1 MLPRSS
7 EGSGIR
13 RRRFPRPARVWL
25 LAGLTAVSLAGC
37 SGGDTPAPSIPAQSS
52 QPAAAP
58 APATKPEIAPA
69 APLFVYEAKARRD
82 PFRPLIAPRVAEPK
96 PRPKTGLAALE
107 VNELKLAGILWEQRG
122 FLALVEAPTG
132 LGYVLRVNDVIG
144 GDARVARI
152 TPDAVTFEV
161 KGATLLPQASARQ
174 VELRLRK
181 EE

>member
-1 MLPRSS
+1 M
-7 EGSGIR
+7 
-13 RRRFPRPARVWL
+13 
-25 LAGLTAVSLAGC
+25 
-37 SGGDTPAPSIPAQSS
+37 
-52 QPAAAP
+52 
-58 APATKPEIAPA
+58 
-69 APLFVYEAKARRD
+69 
-82 PFRPLIAPRVAEPK
+82 AEPK

-107 VNELKLAGILWEQRG
+107 VNELKLAGIMWGQRE

-152 TPDAVTFEV
+152 TSDAVTFEV
-161 KGATLLPQASARQ
+161 KGATLLPQASGRQ

>member
-1 MLPRSS
+1 MLRRSS
-7 EGSGIR
+7 EGSGPPQPSA
-13 RRRFPRPARVWL
+13 PRPGRVWF
-25 LAGLTAVSLAGC
+25 LAGVTALSLAGC
-37 SGGDTPAPSIPAQSS
+37 SGGDTPAPSIPAQPP

-58 APATKPEIAPA
+58 APAPVPKPA
-69 APLFVYEAKARRD
+69 APPFAYEAKGRRD

-96 PRPKTGLAALE
+96 ARPKTGLAALE
-107 VNELKLAGILWEQRG
+107 VNELKLAGILWGQRE
-122 FLALVEAPTG
+122 FLALVEAPNG
-132 LGYVLRVNDVIG
+132 LGYVLRVNDVVG

-161 KGATLLPQASARQ
+161 KPAILMPQASTRQ